1 MNLRKWLDD
10 ADIRANDS
18 EYAANLKSA
27 LRYLLGLIEYEEKV
41 IGWIAEWRQLDRRE
55 LAPTTSVTKGWSGLG
70 VDGDDAKELIEF
82 LRNRSGVSFEAF
94 EYDRY
99 FGPELSIAAAIFHP
113 VASIRGLRG
122 PLLTIRELASF
133 MYQNRSRPLSDVEK

>member
-1 MNLRKWLDD
+1 VLSDGAFTWADWEAQPLDGWEEIDQPKERFVTRTIDYPVWGAWMNLRKWLDD

-82 LRNRSGVSFEAF
+82 LRNRVWCV
-94 EYDRY
+94 
-99 FGPELSIAAAIFHP
+99 I
-113 VASIRGLRG
+113 
-122 PLLTIRELASF
+122 
-133 MYQNRSRPLSDVEK
+133 